1 MGAVALLSN
10 SISLNVAVEFGLLV
24 VPDKPEN
31 DMMGEPIGT
40 DSRDVCGVSD
50 FNGHS
55 Q

>member
-1 MGAVALLSN
+1 MGVVALLSN
-10 SISLNVAVEFGLLV
+10 SISLNVAVEFVLLV

-31 DMMGEPIGT
+31 MMREPIGT